1 MKNNGSRRKFKQSA
15 TGIKTGMSHFVH
27 TLSRL
32 NWLGRGILLGFV
44 LVIAAAIT
52 LIVVLPKQTSATE
65 QPLAALPSPTIIQT
79 VQPTPAPPTPSPV
92 TTTAPEPTVDP
103 VLEKGDEGIY
113 VKALQERLMDLGYME
128 LDESTLQ
135 FGPATKYAVE
145 LFQRQQGLQQDGI
158 AGYETLNAI
167 HSTDAKKYT
176 LLEGTKGSDVDGMQQ
191 QLVGLGYMN
200 AVTGYYGTDTL
211 AAVKDFQKRNKLTV
225 DGKTGEQS
233 LELLYSPNAIPSANM
248 IVAERRSANIN
259 EMIKVAQAQLG
270 KPYVLGRSGP
280 SSFDCSGLI
289 YYSLKQAGSS
299 RRRYNASGYSQ
310 VSEWKKIMSYDDLQI
325 GDFLFFWSASRG
337 KIGHVGIYIGNGMMI
352 DASSSNGKVVKRSST
367 SPYWIRTFRL
377 ARRPW

>member
-1 MKNNGSRRKFKQSA
+1 MKNNGIIGKFKQTA
-15 TGIKTGMSHFVH
+15 TGIKTGMSRFAR
-27 TLSRL
+27 TLLRL
-32 NWLGRGILLGFV
+32 NWLGRGILLGLV
-44 LVIAAAIT
+44 LALAAAIT
-52 LIVVLPKQTSATE
+52 LIVVLPKQTPTAE
-65 QPLAALPSPTIIQT
+65 QPLAALPSPSVIQT
-79 VQPTPAPPTPSPV
+79 AQPTPEPPTPSPV
-92 TTTAPEPTVDP
+92 PTTAPEPTVDP

-128 LDESTLQ
+128 LDDSTLQ

-145 LFQRQQGLQQDGI
+145 LFQRQHDLQQDGI

-211 AAVKDFQKRNKLTV
+211 AAVKDFQTRNKLKV
-225 DGKTGEQS
+225 DGKTGEQT
-233 LELLYSPNAIPSANM
+233 LELLYSPNAVASASH
-248 IVAERRSANIN
+248 IVAERRSANID
-259 EMIKVAQAQLG
+259 EMIAVAQAQLG

-299 RRRYNASGYSQ
+299 RRRYNAAGYSQ
-310 VSEWKKIMSYDDLQI
+310 VSEWEKIMSYDDLQK

-337 KIGHVGIYIGNGMMI
+337 KIGHVGIYIGDGMMI
-352 DASSSNGKVVKRSST
+352 DASSSNGKVVKRSCT
-367 SPYWIRTFRL
+367 SPYWIKTFRL